1 MASCGCFPWTG
12 KQLLRLPC
20 GGPVELSGIIKPS
33 LGHREAGFIQKRG
46 RMPAALTARSSR
58 GIVSPSI
65 QHRAAKPTVS
75 FFRWRDQASGQG
87 PAPTLPPRHPEVG
100 PEPKPPL
107 HPGLLRSLLKHQSQ
121 SFRSSPALQGTLHP
135 YRWESPTKSGLRRT
149 SRLLTQQKWNCC

>member
-1 MASCGCFPWTG
+1 MAVSRGLGSSCLDF
-12 KQLLRLPC
+12 
-20 GGPVELSGIIKPS
+20 
-33 LGHREAGFIQKRG
+33 HEAGQW
-46 RMPAALTARSSR
+46 SSQA
-58 GIVSPSI
+58 SPSPLWGTMKLASFRKEEECLL
-65 QHRAAKPTVS
+65 HSLPGPLGASSHLVS
-75 FFRWRDQASGQG
+75 STELQSRQSHFSGGETRPQVRDL
-87 PAPTLPPRHPEVG
+87 PPTLPPRHPEVG